1 MKQEVNFS
9 YAIPKLNI
17 IDYWERDI
25 TGKGVKVAIID
36 GGISPHRDLTVIGGT
51 GINTK
56 GEPVDPM
63 TDENNHGTHVAGII
77 ASNPKTKDG
86 YRGIAYG
93 CDLYSCKYLTTSKE
107 SFYKGIINGVDWAVD
122 NGIDILNMSIDIN
135 YENLKKFPELLAE
148 FDRVFD
154 KLDKSETI
162 GIVACGND
170 STGDRYELDKNS
182 ILQKYP
188 GVIPVA
194 NLDIWNDRKK
204 SSEMGS
210 YVKLASYGTNIM
222 STFRNQT
229 DFTQT
234 TDLYI
239 LLSGTSMATPQISAI
254 FALYKQIF
262 PKLSK
267 HELINKVYNNTQKIQ
282 GLKDYEQGKGIIK
295 PPIELYDLPIINDY
309 SGVYTRQPYTWKF
322 SNNFYKVDGEYQEV
336 SIKINNQNH
345 Y

>member
-17 IDYWERDI
+17 IDYWERGI

-36 GGISPHRDLTVIGGT
+36 GGISPHRDLTVLGGT
-51 GINTK
+51 GINAK

-63 TDENNHGTHVAGII
+63 TDENDHGTHVAGII

-86 YRGIAYG
+86 YRGIAYE
-93 CDLYSCKYLTTSKE
+93 CDLYSCKYLITSKE
-107 SFYKGIINGVDWAVD
+107 SYYKGIINGVDWAVD
-122 NGIDILNMSIDIN
+122 NGIDILNMSIDPD

-162 GIVACGND
+162 GIVACGNG

-194 NLDIWNDRKK
+194 NLDIWNERNKT
-204 SSEMGS
+204 SEMGS
-210 YVKLASYGTNIM
+210 YVKLSSYGTNIM

-239 LLSGTSMATPQISAI
+239 LLSGTSMATPHVSAI
-254 FALYKQIF
+254 FALYKQLF
-262 PKLSK
+262 PSLTKR
-267 HELINKVYNNTQKIQ
+267 ELIDKVYNNAHKIQ
-282 GLKDYEQGKGIIK
+282 GLADYEQGKGIIK
-295 PPIELYDLPIINDY
+295 PPIELYSLPVVDNY
-309 SGVYTRQPYTWKF
+309 SGIYIKKPFVWHYGSIYYREDDI
-322 SNNFYKVDGEYQEV
+322 YKEGTL
-336 SIKINNQNH
+336 
-345 Y
+345 